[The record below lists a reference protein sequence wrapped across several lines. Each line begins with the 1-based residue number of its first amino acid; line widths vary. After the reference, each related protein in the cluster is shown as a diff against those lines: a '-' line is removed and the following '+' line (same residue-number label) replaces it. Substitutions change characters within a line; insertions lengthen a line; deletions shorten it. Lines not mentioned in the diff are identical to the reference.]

1 MPLRCGHTLSDH
13 RLDFENLTQPEAR
26 EPPTSGCKRVMEGH
40 TMVLIV
46 SIALSYT
53 YTMVKHQYLRKRVMH
68 AFALWPYIVRS
79 PARFRKSDPTWG
91 KRTANKW
98 LQTCDGGP
106 YNGADSVHCP
116 FIYIYNG
123 KTSISK
129 KESDACLCAV
139 AIHCPITGSIS
150 KIWPNL
156 RQENRQQ
163 VAANVWWRAIQW
175 CW

>member
-79 PARFRKSDPTWG
+79 PARFENLMTKSEAREPPTSGCKHVMEGPTMVLIVSIALSYTYTMVKHQYLSKRVMHAFALWPYIVRQTARFQKSDP
-91 KRTANKW
+91 
-98 LQTCDGGP
+98 
-106 YNGADSVHCP
+106 
-116 FIYIYNG
+116 I
-123 KTSISK
+123 
-129 KESDACLCAV
+129 
-139 AIHCPITGSIS
+139 
-150 KIWPNL
+150 
-156 RQENRQQ
+156 
-163 VAANVWWRAIQW
+163 
-175 CW
+175 